1 MQELEKLIYW
11 LQKTYQKRYK
21 AKIYDDLHIQKLYL
35 RKLIKELQN
44 KYNKNELE
52 NIKIKLKIFN
62 EWNCFYLT
70 EWFFNCLTNY

>member
-21 AKIYDDLHIQKLYL
+21 TKIYDDLHIQKLYL

-52 NIKIKLKIFN
+52 NMKFKLQVFN
-62 EWNCFYLT
+62 TWHCYYLT
-70 EWFFNCLTNY
+70 EWFFNCLTDY